1 MRYRQRFQFGVK
13 LKYDKNLYRSFIELI
28 WHLAFKIIWR
38 VLSWFMIIIVRIIN
52 KNKEINWHSWRVD
65 LLPAALFVSFKSDQK
80 YSGPVWKEDSS
91 EIPAT
96 WWSALYRLL
105 ASRAV
110 CRKPKLNLPEL
121 HQRCLSPND
130 CWIFLNIE
138 VPKKLWWHLN

>member
-1 MRYRQRFQFGVK
+1 MRYRQRFQFCVK
-13 LKYDKNLYRSFIELI
+13 LKYDKNLFRSFIELI

-52 KNKEINWHSWRVD
+52 KNKEINWHSRRID
-65 LLPAALFVSFKSDQK
+65 LLPTALFVSFKSYQK
-80 YSGPVWKEDSS
+80 YSGPVLKEDSS

-96 WWSALYRLL
+96 WWSALYWLL

-110 CRKPKLNLPEL
+110 CRKPKLNRPEL